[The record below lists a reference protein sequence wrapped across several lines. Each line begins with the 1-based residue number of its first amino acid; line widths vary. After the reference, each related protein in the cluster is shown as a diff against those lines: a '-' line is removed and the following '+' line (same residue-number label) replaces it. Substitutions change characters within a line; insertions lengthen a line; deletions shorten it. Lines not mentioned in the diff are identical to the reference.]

1 MSEDAR
7 PFADEQMAA
16 YIRDSHIAVTADY
29 PAQFHR
35 AIYDQIESVLET
47 EGNPGNNILPRVP
60 LLQDVLD
67 HPAVVGA
74 LTGIL
79 GPDYYLYPHRHCH
92 LSPPGSDGQ
101 VLHKDNMTR
110 RQHRT
115 RWTMAMYYPQDVTVD
130 MGPTGIVPGSH
141 YNNTGPRP
149 ADEVRSTVEAGAVSI
164 VHYDIW
170 HRATP
175 NTSDRNRYMVKFL
188 FARMEEPESPSW
200 NGGRDHWLPTGD
212 MRDRMW
218 STMWDW
224 HRGNGG
230 SRQTSNADL
239 DELMVALRDGSE
251 PEALHAGYE
260 LATLGAGAVAP
271 LTEALREGAGRLAE
285 ELAQYEGAGVH
296 GAVGQHRVSSA
307 SRNAAYALAA
317 TGAPAV
323 PALRDAMH
331 DDVEAVRALAA
342 GTMAEMG
349 TAGRGAVPDLV
360 HAISDESVS
369 VRRQAAEALG
379 TVGAGS
385 PAMPALIDALGD
397 DDRFV
402 RRSVA
407 LTLARVGPEASE
419 AVPALVRSLRDP
431 DKYVRGKAALAL
443 QRIDNAEAHEALL
456 KFLVSFRWT

>member
-1 MSEDAR
+1 MSKDGH
-7 PFADEQMAA
+7 PLNDEQLAS
-16 YIRDSHIAVTADY
+16 YIRDSSIAVAADY

-35 AIYDQIESVLET
+35 AIYDEIESALEN

-60 LLQDVLD
+60 LLRDVLD

-74 LTGIL
+74 LTSIL
-79 GPDYYLYPHRHCH
+79 GPDYYLYPHRFCH
-92 LSPPGSDGQ
+92 LSPPGSEGQ
-101 VLHKDNMTR
+101 TLHKDNMTR

-115 RWTMAMYYPQDVTVD
+115 RWVMAMYYPQDVTVE
-130 MGPTGIVPGSH
+130 MGPTAVVPGSH
-141 YNNTGPRP
+141 YNNTGPG
-149 ADEVRSTVEAGAVSI
+149 ADEVLSAVKAGTVSI

-188 FARMEEPESPSW
+188 LTRMEEPGSPSW
-200 NGGRDHWLPTGD
+200 NGGRDEWAPTGD
-212 MRDRMW
+212 NRDRMW

-230 SRQTSNADL
+230 SRQMSTADL
-239 DELMVALRDGSE
+239 DELMVALRGGPE

-271 LTEALREGAGRLAE
+271 LMDVFREGAGRLAE
-285 ELAQYEGAGVH
+285 ELGGYEGSGTH
-296 GAVGQHRVSSA
+296 GAIGRHRVSAA

-317 TGAPAV
+317 MGPPAV

-331 DDVEAVRALAA
+331 DDAEAVRTLAA
-342 GTMAEMG
+342 GTLAEMG
-349 TAGRGAVPDLV
+349 RAGRESVPELV
-360 HAISDESVS
+360 HALRDESTA

-379 TVGAGS
+379 VVGARAS
-385 PAMPALIDALGD
+385 AVPALIDALGD
-397 DDRFV
+397 DGNRV
-402 RRSVA
+402 RRSAA
-407 LTLARVGPEASE
+407 LALARVGREAEE
-419 AVPALVRSLRDP
+419 AVPALVRALRDP

-443 QRIDNAEAHEALL
+443 RRIDTEEAHEALM
-456 KFLVSFRWT
+456 KFLIASRWT